1 MLQIHIAFLDSLA
14 GQLRDR
20 FAEDD
25 LSIVRL
31 CSLFDLNEMH
41 ESEEADTE
49 RETKLKVPHTDLE
62 LRNSN

>member
-31 CSLFDLNEMH
+31 CRLLDLYEM
-41 ESEEADTE
+41 SEGKEAEIE
-49 RETKLKVPHTDLE
+49 RENKVKVHHTH
-62 LRNSN
+62 LRV